1 MDGAGNSFG
10 PPATHLDVSHI
21 HSHQLLHSGSSRRNS
36 SEPDAGPAT
45 IDEIPATHATTSAI
59 GAERNTS
66 TSRLAVSDYRLP
78 RMDGLPSFSEAT
90 ATSGSNIA
98 SEAASINAA
107 PTPVLDSR
115 VILRIGEKQFFTT
128 RATLAESHLLTAL
141 LSTEATQDGEYFL
154 DADPDIFSQ
163 VMRFLRTRRFP
174 LFWDN
179 ASGYDTAKY
188 LELLVAAQFYHI
200 PTLEMWLTEKRYLG
214 VMNIKSEYKK
224 YRLYGTDQI
233 VRMHE
238 LCWDREEQCRILS
251 ISESKGKAHAC
262 PQKFWRHDGD
272 QGKCMKAKCFQ
283 HQLRSITGPLP
294 VNNVVV
300 MRLLD
305 VTALVT
311 KPEIRAGVLSAG
323 AYPDGPPPY
332 QGGGDD

>member
-1 MDGAGNSFG
+1 MDGAGGGFG
-10 PPATHLDVSHI
+10 PPPTHHLEVFHNN
-21 HSHQLLHSGSSRRNS
+21 HSPHSGSSRRNS

-45 IDEIPATHATTSAI
+45 IDEIPATHATTS
-59 GAERNTS
+59 S
-66 TSRLAVSDYRLP
+66 TNRLSVSDYRPP
-78 RMDGLPSFSEAT
+78 RTDGLPSFSEAT
-90 ATSGSNIA
+90 AASGSNIA
-98 SEAASINAA
+98 SEVASLNIA

-115 VILRIGEKQFFTT
+115 VVLRVGEKQFFTT

-188 LELLVAAQFYHI
+188 LELLVAAQFYQI
-200 PTLEMWLTEKRYLG
+200 PTLEMWLSEKRYLG

-233 VRMHE
+233 IRMHE
-238 LCWDREEQCRILS
+238 LCWDREEQTRILS

-283 HQLRSITGPLP
+283 AQLRSSSSLGPLP
-294 VNNVVV
+294 LNNVVV

-305 VTALVT
+305 VTVLIT

-332 QGGGDD
+332 QGADDE